1 MNQVHEVARMMAEQP
16 LETISKL
23 DAARRQLRTS
33 IRLFFADEE
42 AISVHTIVAAAHGI
56 LRDLRGEYSIKIAE
70 GVEMHGKGSFIKDN
84 PLVRPE
90 KKAMLDRAINKAQNF
105 FKHADKDPS
114 GELHFHAGLTEML
127 LFDACMMYQSIA
139 GRHLREG
146 SLFMM
151 WYMVKYPEMFLDGA
165 SKMFI
170 ALCQAIDFTSADK
183 AVIHELIKSGAPI
196 PGTD

>member
-1 MNQVHEVARMMAEQP
+1 MFQVHEEARMMPEP
-16 LETISKL
+16 HFETISKL

-56 LRDLRGEYSIKIAE
+56 LRDLRGEFAIKIAE
-70 GVEMHGKGSFIKDN
+70 GTELHGKGSLIKDN

-90 KKAMLDRAINKAQNF
+90 KKHMVERGLNKAQNF
-105 FKHADKDPS
+105 FKHADNDPS
-114 GELHFHAGLTEML
+114 GELHFNAELTELL
-127 LFDACMMYQSIA
+127 LFDACLMYQSIA

-146 SLFMM
+146 QLFMI
-151 WYMVKYPEMFLDGA
+151 WYMVKYPEIFLDGA

-170 ALCQAIDFTSADK
+170 AVCQAIDFTSADK
-183 AVIHELIKSGAPI
+183 PVIHELIKSGTPI